1 MVYFHLLTCF
11 KQNFLSSWLKS
22 GLFPSDGIEK
32 RSLSTWYIFKSGV
45 SLLDNLLKAVF
56 VHLMACKKISCTPCK
71 NGLRLTDDLCNGVF
85 FHLKTC
91 YLKNGLCPLE
101 EKERRLNPTKKI
113 EEWSSAT
120 SWNSKMVFVNLMACE
135 KPFCPPD
142 VLQKKVSLYMCW
154 FCSLLLPLNER
165 GWKPITI

>member
-1 MVYFHLLTCF
+1 MELKKGLCPPDI
-11 KQNFLSSWLKS
+11 FLKVESVCLIICWRR
-22 GLFPSDGIEK
+22 P
-32 RSLSTWYIFKSGV
+32 LSTWWHVKKY
-45 SLLDNLLKAVF
+45 LA
-56 VHLMACKKISCTPCK
+56 HLMPCK

-120 SWNSKMVFVNLMACE
+120 SWNSKMVFVNLMAC
-135 KPFCPPD
+135 KNHFVHLMSYKKKCLCTCVGS
-142 VLQKKVSLYMCW
+142 VLYYSTPLKWTRLETHNHINHINILFISTLVSKI
-154 FCSLLLPLNER
+154 S
-165 GWKPITI
+165 

>member
-1 MVYFHLLTCF
+1 M
-11 KQNFLSSWLKS
+11 
-22 GLFPSDGIEK
+22 
-32 RSLSTWYIFKSGV
+32 
-45 SLLDNLLKAVF
+45 
-56 VHLMACKKISCTPCK
+56 PCK

-142 VLQKKVSLYMCW
+142 VFKKSVFVQVHVLVL
-154 FCSLLLPLNER
+154 FFTTVLPLNER

>member
-1 MVYFHLLTCF
+1 MFCPPDWKVGFFHLMELKKGLCPPDI
-11 KQNFLSSWLKS
+11 FLKVESVCLIICWR
-22 GLFPSDGIEK
+22 
-32 RSLSTWYIFKSGV
+32 RSLSTWWHVKKY
-45 SLLDNLLKAVF
+45 LANA
-56 VHLMACKKISCTPCK
+56 HLMPCK
-71 NGLRLTDDLCNGVF
+71 NGLRLTDDMCNGVF

-113 EEWSSAT
+113 EEWSSTT
-120 SWNSKMVFVNLMACE
+120 SWNSKMVFVNLIACE